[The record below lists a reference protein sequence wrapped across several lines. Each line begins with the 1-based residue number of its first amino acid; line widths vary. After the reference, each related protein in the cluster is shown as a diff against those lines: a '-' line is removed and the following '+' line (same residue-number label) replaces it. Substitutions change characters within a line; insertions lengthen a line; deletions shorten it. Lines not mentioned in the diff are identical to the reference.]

1 MCGNYGEKKKTN
13 HRWGSKLMR
22 SINEKLFPLFWLNVT
37 WLKALFLQPQQSLF
51 QSICGMTRGGVSR
64 KQQTRTL
71 HICFTSFSSWRCT
84 YTCSQFRT
92 ASPGPAS
99 VPFSESGY
107 CMCVCRQRRAVVF
120 LMSKDYHVFLPLR
133 CPSLYT
139 SIHLCMFPFQTHLLC
154 SLFLIRTIFHSPP
167 ARPPSPQTFL
177 SDICFNQF

>member
-1 MCGNYGEKKKTN
+1 MEKKKRPITDEAQN
-13 HRWGSKLMR
+13 CQINQWETISIVFKLG
-22 SINEKLFPLFWLNVT
+22 
-37 WLKALFLQPQQSLF
+37 KALFLQPQQSLF

-99 VPFSESGY
+99 VPFAESGY

-133 CPSLYT
+133 CSSLYT

-167 ARPPSPQTFL
+167 ARPPSP
-177 SDICFNQF
+177 SDFPVWYLL